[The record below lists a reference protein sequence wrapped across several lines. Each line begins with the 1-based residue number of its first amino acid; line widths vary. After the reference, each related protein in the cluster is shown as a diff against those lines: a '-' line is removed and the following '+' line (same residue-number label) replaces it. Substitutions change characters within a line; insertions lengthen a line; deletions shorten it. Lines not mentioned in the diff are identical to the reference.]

1 MSEIFRERTAY
12 TKSLIRCLSWGFFFP
27 IPSICCVIRKV
38 PKLSFMITKCLF
50 FSSFMFPFC
59 LISSSL
65 IFIGHQKRQAVLN
78 LRFIRLTVQVFYVLF
93 PLNIL
98 RFSSPDPFPLLILPA
113 CCMPAYPTLVP
124 PSLTVPDS
132 CLSLVGCLQTGY
144 K

>member
-1 MSEIFRERTAY
+1 
-12 TKSLIRCLSWGFFFP
+12 
-27 IPSICCVIRKV
+27 
-38 PKLSFMITKCLF
+38 
-50 FSSFMFPFC
+50 MFAFC

-65 IFIGHQKRQAVLN
+65 IFIGHQKREAVLN
-78 LRFIRLTVQVFYVLF
+78 LQFIRVTVQVFYALF
-93 PLNIL
+93 PLDIL

-124 PSLTVPDS
+124 PSLTVPDL